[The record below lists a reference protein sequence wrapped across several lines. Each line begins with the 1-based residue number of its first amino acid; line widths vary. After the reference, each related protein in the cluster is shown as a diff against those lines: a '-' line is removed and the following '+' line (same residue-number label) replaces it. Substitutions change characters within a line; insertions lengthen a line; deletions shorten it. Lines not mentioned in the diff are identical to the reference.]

1 MNSNN
6 VLQKVRMMV
15 FGFLML
21 FILNPISVSANGVSD
36 AIQKVV
42 NVYPNSCSYFTS
54 DGKSDSNSSDSRCS
68 LVNIPSRGG
77 LPSGKTVKDAKGGN
91 AWSCHGF
98 AEYVWY
104 VVFGHCTN
112 TQAKKISAS
121 ELKVGDF
128 IRFTGHSA
136 IYLGENGNYYYVY
149 DSNWASPADNKVR
162 YNHTISKSR
171 GIEYCYRATNYDSVA
186 NDSPALAIKNPT
198 IVGTYWGNMTDITFR
213 PVVIINNPET
223 VEKVRFAVWTT
234 GDQSDLKWYDANY
247 NGIGGYFK
255 DIDFTDF
262 ANKLY
267 ICHVYVYGYNGNVQ
281 SVEMER
287 LDNYDYSKPSIRGVY
302 WGNATDTTFRPV
314 VAISNPT
321 SIRSV
326 RFAVW
331 STSDQGDLK
340 WYDAN
345 YNGAGD
351 YFKDIEYGSFVS
363 QHYFCHIYIYGN
375 DGSTQAI
382 ALNDFDTYNAEG
394 NFETVTGGVG
404 CVSIRG
410 WAFDRSN
417 KNESVYIHCYAKDS
431 AGKATLIG
439 ITLAN
444 LERPDVNNAY
454 SVGNNHGFSEKF
466 ITSLSGTYTIEAS
479 AINIGG
485 GKVVTFLGA
494 KTVTI
499 TQPTIY
505 FDSCG
510 GNECTPR
517 NVINME
523 HYGVLPNTSRS
534 GYIFDGWYT
543 EKEDGEKVE
552 EDDIIMLTNDQTL
565 YAHWTKKC
573 EHMNVEVKNSNKPSC
588 IEKGYTGDIYC
599 KDCGIKLSAGTT
611 IAKTDHIWDA
621 GKITK
626 VATCTESGTKTY
638 TCTNCNTTK
647 TEEIPATG
655 NHQNT
660 ELRNVKEATCAQEGY
675 TGDTYCKDCGT
686 KLSSGTAIAKTDH
699 TWDSGK
705 VTKAATCTESGTKT
719 YTCTSCNT
727 TKTEEIP
734 ATGNHQNTELRNV
747 KEATCAQEGYTG
759 DTYCKDCG
767 TKLASGKIIAKTDHI
782 WDTGRITK
790 AATCKESGTKTYTCT
805 SCNTTKTEEIP
816 ATGNHQNTEL
826 RNVKEATCTEEG
838 YTGDTYCKD
847 CGTKLS
853 SGETI
858 AKTEHTWDS
867 GKITKAATCKESGI
881 KTYTCTNCNTTK
893 TEEIPATGNHQ
904 NMELRNEKVA
914 TCTEE
919 GYTGDTYCKDCGTK
933 LSSGTMIAK
942 TTHTW
947 DSGKITKAA
956 TCKEPGTKTYTC
968 TSCNTTKTEEIPA
981 TGNHQN
987 TELRNVKAATCTE
1000 EGYTGDTYCKD
1011 CGMKL
1016 SSGETIGKTDHTW
1029 DSGKILKAATC
1040 KEAGI
1045 KTYTCTSCNTTRLE
1059 EIPATG
1065 NHQNTELRNVKE
1077 ATCAQEGYTGDTY
1090 CKDCGEKLSSG
1101 KTIAKTDHIWDSGRI
1116 TKPATDTESGIKT
1129 YTCINCNTT
1138 RTEEIPATG
1147 EHLNTEL
1154 RGAKS
1159 ATCLEEGYTGDTYC
1173 KDCGTKLSSGTVIP
1187 KTGHIWDE
1195 GVVTKATTCAEKGIR
1210 TYTCSICEST
1220 KIEEIPSTGH
1230 GTKITKF
1237 AKEATYTQEGYTGD
1251 IYCQDCGTLLEEG
1264 KVLAKLEQPKQTVT
1278 PGEMI
1283 GDKASNGVY
1292 KVLADGRSVEFVRQI
1307 VQSKAVKIPDTVS
1320 INGTIYAVT
1329 GISANAFKNNQLLR
1343 TTVIGRNVRRI
1354 GKQAFYNCKNLR
1366 TITIRTS
1373 MLTKKNIGT
1382 KAFKGTYKKIK
1393 VKVPAK
1399 QFKTYKKFFKSKGM
1413 STKAIYKK

>member
-1 MNSNN
+1 M
-6 VLQKVRMMV
+6 VQKR
-15 FGFLML
+15 
-21 FILNPISVSANGVSD
+21 
-36 AIQKVV
+36 K
-42 NVYPNSCSYFTS
+42 
-54 DGKSDSNSSDSRCS
+54 
-68 LVNIPSRGG
+68 
-77 LPSGKTVKDAKGGN
+77 
-91 AWSCHGF
+91 
-98 AEYVWY
+98 
-104 VVFGHCTN
+104 
-112 TQAKKISAS
+112 
-121 ELKVGDF
+121 LKVTILALMILVMTLMASHHVLAADAGTRDDALKWVYAQEGKF
-128 IRFTGHSA
+128 LDYDGAYGAQCVDLIA
-136 IYLGENGNYYYVY
+136 YYYKYLGQSKYVKGNGCDYVSNALPDGWIRIKNTADFVPEPGDIAVWGTELSAYGHVAIILSADVHSFVSMDQNWPRGSACKRVTHNY
-149 DSNWASPADNKVR
+149 NKFWGVIR
-162 YNHTISKSR
+162 PNFKS
-171 GIEYCYRATNYDSVA
+171 TTTMN
-186 NDSPALAIKNPT
+186 NPT

-255 DIDFTDF
+255 DIDFVDF

-267 ICHVYVYGYNGNVQ
+267 ICHVYVYGYNGSVQ

-321 SIRSV
+321 SIKSV

-331 STSDQGDLK
+331 STSDQRDLK

-351 YFKDIEYGSFVS
+351 YFKDIEYSSFVS

-382 ALNDFDTYNAEG
+382 ALHDFDTYNAEG
-394 NFETVTGGVG
+394 NFETATGGVG
-404 CVSIRG
+404 CISIRG

-479 AINIGG
+479 AMNIGG
-485 GKVVTFLGA
+485 GKDVTFLGT

-510 GNECTPR
+510 GNECEPR

-523 HYGVLPNTSRS
+523 HYGVLPNPSRS

-588 IEKGYTGDIYC
+588 TEEGYTGDTYC
-599 KDCGIKLSAGTT
+599 KDCGTKLSSGKT
-611 IAKTDHIWDA
+611 IAKTEHTWDS

-626 VATCTESGTKTY
+626 AATCTESGTKTY
-638 TCTNCNTTK
+638 TCTSCNTTKTEEIPATGNHQNTELRNVKEATCTEEGYTGDTYCKDCGTKLSSGKTIAKTDHTWDAGKITKAATCKESGTKTYTCTSCNTTKTEEIPATRNHQNTELRNVKEATCAQEGYTGDTYCKDCGTKLSSGKTIAKTDHTWDAGKIAKAATCKEPGTKTYTCTSCNTTK

-675 TGDTYCKDCGT
+675 TGDIYCKDCGT
-686 KLSSGTAIAKTDH
+686 KLSSGKTIAKTEH
-699 TWDSGK
+699 TWDAGK

-767 TKLASGKIIAKTDHI
+767 
-782 WDTGRITK
+782 
-790 AATCKESGTKTYTCT
+790 E
-805 SCNTTKTEEIP
+805 
-816 ATGNHQNTEL
+816 
-826 RNVKEATCTEEG
+826 
-838 YTGDTYCKD
+838 
-847 CGTKLS
+847 KLS
-853 SGETI
+853 SGE
-858 AKTEHTWDS
+858 
-867 GKITKAATCKESGI
+867 
-881 KTYTCTNCNTTK
+881 
-893 TEEIPATGNHQ
+893 
-904 NMELRNEKVA
+904 
-914 TCTEE
+914 
-919 GYTGDTYCKDCGTK
+919 
-933 LSSGTMIAK
+933 
-942 TTHTW
+942 
-947 DSGKITKAA
+947 
-956 TCKEPGTKTYTC
+956 
-968 TSCNTTKTEEIPA
+968 
-981 TGNHQN
+981 
-987 TELRNVKAATCTE
+987 
-1000 EGYTGDTYCKD
+1000 
-1011 CGMKL
+1011 
-1016 SSGETIGKTDHTW
+1016 
-1029 DSGKILKAATC
+1029 
-1040 KEAGI
+1040 
-1045 KTYTCTSCNTTRLE
+1045 
-1059 EIPATG
+1059 
-1065 NHQNTELRNVKE
+1065 
-1077 ATCAQEGYTGDTY
+1077 
-1090 CKDCGEKLSSG
+1090 
-1101 KTIAKTDHIWDSGRI
+1101 TIAKTDHIWDSGRI

-1230 GTKITKF
+1230 GIKITKF

>member
-1 MNSNN
+1 M
-6 VLQKVRMMV
+6 VQKR
-15 FGFLML
+15 
-21 FILNPISVSANGVSD
+21 
-36 AIQKVV
+36 K
-42 NVYPNSCSYFTS
+42 
-54 DGKSDSNSSDSRCS
+54 
-68 LVNIPSRGG
+68 
-77 LPSGKTVKDAKGGN
+77 
-91 AWSCHGF
+91 
-98 AEYVWY
+98 
-104 VVFGHCTN
+104 
-112 TQAKKISAS
+112 
-121 ELKVGDF
+121 LKVTILALMILVMTLMASHHVLAADAGTRDDALKWVYAQEGKF
-128 IRFTGHSA
+128 LDYDGAYGAQCVDLIA
-136 IYLGENGNYYYVY
+136 YYYKYLGQSKYVKGNGCDYVSNALPDGWIRIKNTADFVPEPGDIAVWGTELSAYGHVAIILSADVHSFVSMDQNWPRGSACKRVTHNY
-149 DSNWASPADNKVR
+149 NKFWGVIR
-162 YNHTISKSR
+162 PNFKS
-171 GIEYCYRATNYDSVA
+171 TTTMN
-186 NDSPALAIKNPT
+186 NPT

-255 DIDFTDF
+255 DIDFVDF

-267 ICHVYVYGYNGNVQ
+267 ICHVYVYGYNGSVQ

-321 SIRSV
+321 SIKSV

-331 STSDQGDLK
+331 STSDQRDLK

-351 YFKDIEYGSFVS
+351 YFKDIEYSSFVS

-394 NFETVTGGVG
+394 NFETATGGVG
-404 CVSIRG
+404 CISIRG

-479 AINIGG
+479 AMNIGG
-485 GKVVTFLGA
+485 GKDVTFLGT

-510 GNECTPR
+510 GNECEPR

-523 HYGVLPNTSRS
+523 HYGVLPNPSRS

-588 IEKGYTGDIYC
+588 TEEGYTGDTYC
-599 KDCGIKLSAGTT
+599 KDCGTKLSSGKT
-611 IAKTDHIWDA
+611 IAKTEHTWDS

-626 VATCTESGTKTY
+626 AATCTESGTKTY
-638 TCTNCNTTK
+638 TCTSCNTTKTEEIPATGNHQNTELRNVKEATCTEEGYTGDTYCKDCGTKLSSGKTIAKTDHTWDAGKITKAATCKESGTKTYTCTSCNTTKTEEIPATRNHQNTELRNVKEATCAQEGYTGDTYCKDCGTKLSSGKTIAKTDHTWDAGKITKAATCKESGTKTYTCTSCNTTKTEEIPATRNHQNTELRNVKEATCAQEGYTGDTYCKDCGTKLSSGKTIAKTDHTWDAGKITKAATCKESGTKTYTCTSCNTTK

-675 TGDTYCKDCGT
+675 TGDIYCKDCGT
-686 KLSSGTAIAKTDH
+686 KLSSGKTIAKTEH
-699 TWDSGK
+699 TWDAGK

-767 TKLASGKIIAKTDHI
+767 
-782 WDTGRITK
+782 
-790 AATCKESGTKTYTCT
+790 E
-805 SCNTTKTEEIP
+805 
-816 ATGNHQNTEL
+816 
-826 RNVKEATCTEEG
+826 
-838 YTGDTYCKD
+838 
-847 CGTKLS
+847 KLS
-853 SGETI
+853 SGE
-858 AKTEHTWDS
+858 
-867 GKITKAATCKESGI
+867 
-881 KTYTCTNCNTTK
+881 
-893 TEEIPATGNHQ
+893 
-904 NMELRNEKVA
+904 
-914 TCTEE
+914 
-919 GYTGDTYCKDCGTK
+919 
-933 LSSGTMIAK
+933 
-942 TTHTW
+942 
-947 DSGKITKAA
+947 
-956 TCKEPGTKTYTC
+956 
-968 TSCNTTKTEEIPA
+968 
-981 TGNHQN
+981 
-987 TELRNVKAATCTE
+987 
-1000 EGYTGDTYCKD
+1000 
-1011 CGMKL
+1011 
-1016 SSGETIGKTDHTW
+1016 
-1029 DSGKILKAATC
+1029 
-1040 KEAGI
+1040 
-1045 KTYTCTSCNTTRLE
+1045 
-1059 EIPATG
+1059 
-1065 NHQNTELRNVKE
+1065 
-1077 ATCAQEGYTGDTY
+1077 
-1090 CKDCGEKLSSG
+1090 
-1101 KTIAKTDHIWDSGRI
+1101 TIAKTDHIWDSGRI

-1230 GTKITKF
+1230 GIKITKF

>member
-1 MNSNN
+1 M
-6 VLQKVRMMV
+6 VQKR
-15 FGFLML
+15 
-21 FILNPISVSANGVSD
+21 
-36 AIQKVV
+36 K
-42 NVYPNSCSYFTS
+42 
-54 DGKSDSNSSDSRCS
+54 
-68 LVNIPSRGG
+68 
-77 LPSGKTVKDAKGGN
+77 
-91 AWSCHGF
+91 
-98 AEYVWY
+98 
-104 VVFGHCTN
+104 
-112 TQAKKISAS
+112 
-121 ELKVGDF
+121 LKVTILALMILVMTLMASHHVLAADAGTRDDALKWVYAQEGKF
-128 IRFTGHSA
+128 LDYDGAYGAQCVDLIA
-136 IYLGENGNYYYVY
+136 YYYKYLGQSKYVKGNGCDYVSNALPDGWIRIKNTADFVPEPGDIAVWGTELSAYGHVAIILSADVHSFVSMDQNWPRGSACKRVTHNY
-149 DSNWASPADNKVR
+149 NKFWGVIR
-162 YNHTISKSR
+162 PNFKS
-171 GIEYCYRATNYDSVA
+171 TTTMN
-186 NDSPALAIKNPT
+186 NPT

-255 DIDFTDF
+255 DIDFVDF

-267 ICHVYVYGYNGNVQ
+267 ICHVYVYGYNGSVQ

-321 SIRSV
+321 SIKSV

-331 STSDQGDLK
+331 STSDQRDLK

-351 YFKDIEYGSFVS
+351 YFKDIEYSSFVS

-394 NFETVTGGVG
+394 NFETATGGVG
-404 CVSIRG
+404 CISIRG

-479 AINIGG
+479 AMNIGG
-485 GKVVTFLGA
+485 GKDVTFLGT

-510 GNECTPR
+510 GNECEPR

-523 HYGVLPNTSRS
+523 HYGVLPNPSRS

-588 IEKGYTGDIYC
+588 
-599 KDCGIKLSAGTT
+599 
-611 IAKTDHIWDA
+611 
-621 GKITK
+621 
-626 VATCTESGTKTY
+626 TE
-638 TCTNCNTTK
+638 
-647 TEEIPATG
+647 
-655 NHQNT
+655 
-660 ELRNVKEATCAQEGY
+660 EGY

-686 KLSSGTAIAKTDH
+686 KLSSGKTIAKTEH

-705 VTKAATCTESGTKT
+705 ITKAATCT
-719 YTCTSCNT
+719 
-727 TKTEEIP
+727 
-734 ATGNHQNTELRNV
+734 
-747 KEATCAQEGYTG
+747 
-759 DTYCKDCG
+759 
-767 TKLASGKIIAKTDHI
+767 
-782 WDTGRITK
+782 
-790 AATCKESGTKTYTCT
+790 ESGTKTYTCT

-853 SGETI
+853 SGKTI
-858 AKTEHTWDS
+858 AKTDHTWDA
-867 GKITKAATCKESGI
+867 GKITKAATCKESGT
-881 KTYTCTNCNTTK
+881 KTYTCTSCNTTK
-893 TEEIPATGNHQ
+893 TEEIPATRNHQ
-904 NMELRNEKVA
+904 NTELRNVKEA
-914 TCTEE
+914 TGAQE

-933 LSSGTMIAK
+933 LSSGKTIAK
-942 TTHTW
+942 TDHTW
-947 DSGKITKAA
+947 DAGKIAKAA

-987 TELRNVKAATCTE
+987 TELRNVKEATCAQEGYTGDIYCKDCGTKLSSGKTIAKTEHTWDAGKVTKAATCTE
-1000 EGYTGDTYCKD
+1000 
-1011 CGMKL
+1011 
-1016 SSGETIGKTDHTW
+1016 SGT
-1029 DSGKILKAATC
+1029 
-1040 KEAGI
+1040 
-1045 KTYTCTSCNTTRLE
+1045 KTYTCTSCNTTKTE

-1230 GTKITKF
+1230 GIKITKF

>member
-1 MNSNN
+1 M
-6 VLQKVRMMV
+6 VQKR
-15 FGFLML
+15 
-21 FILNPISVSANGVSD
+21 
-36 AIQKVV
+36 K
-42 NVYPNSCSYFTS
+42 
-54 DGKSDSNSSDSRCS
+54 
-68 LVNIPSRGG
+68 
-77 LPSGKTVKDAKGGN
+77 
-91 AWSCHGF
+91 
-98 AEYVWY
+98 
-104 VVFGHCTN
+104 
-112 TQAKKISAS
+112 
-121 ELKVGDF
+121 LKVTILALMILVMTLMASHHVLAADAGTRDDALKWVYAQEGKF
-128 IRFTGHSA
+128 LDYDGAYGAQCVDLIA
-136 IYLGENGNYYYVY
+136 YYYKYLGQSKYVKGNGCDYVSNALPDGWIRIKNTADFVPEPGDIAVWGTELSAYGHVAIILSADVHSFVSMDQNWPRGSACKRVTHNY
-149 DSNWASPADNKVR
+149 NKFWGVIR
-162 YNHTISKSR
+162 PNFKS
-171 GIEYCYRATNYDSVA
+171 TTTMN
-186 NDSPALAIKNPT
+186 NPT

-255 DIDFTDF
+255 DIDFVDF

-267 ICHVYVYGYNGNVQ
+267 ICHVYVYGYNGSVQ

-321 SIRSV
+321 SIKSV

-331 STSDQGDLK
+331 STSDQRDLK

-351 YFKDIEYGSFVS
+351 YFKDIEYSSFVS

-394 NFETVTGGVG
+394 NFETATGGVG
-404 CVSIRG
+404 CISIRG

-479 AINIGG
+479 AMNIGG
-485 GKVVTFLGA
+485 GKDVTFLGT

-510 GNECTPR
+510 GNECEPR

-523 HYGVLPNTSRS
+523 HYGVLPNPSRS

-588 IEKGYTGDIYC
+588 TEEGYTGDTYC
-599 KDCGIKLSAGTT
+599 KDCGTKLSSGKT
-611 IAKTDHIWDA
+611 IAKTEHTWDS

-626 VATCTESGTKTY
+626 AATCTESGTKTY
-638 TCTNCNTTK
+638 TCTSCNTTKTEEIPATGNHQNTELRNVKEATCTEEGYTGDTYCKDCGTKLSSGKTIAKTDHTWDAGKITKAATCKESGTKTYTCTSCNTTKTEEIPATRNHQNTELRNVKEATCAQEGYTGDTYCKDCGTKLSSGKTIAKTDHTWDAGKIAKAATCKEPGTKTYTCTSCNTTK

-675 TGDTYCKDCGT
+675 TGDIYCKDCGT
-686 KLSSGTAIAKTDH
+686 KLSSGKTIAKTEH
-699 TWDSGK
+699 TWDAGK

-767 TKLASGKIIAKTDHI
+767 
-782 WDTGRITK
+782 
-790 AATCKESGTKTYTCT
+790 
-805 SCNTTKTEEIP
+805 
-816 ATGNHQNTEL
+816 
-826 RNVKEATCTEEG
+826 
-838 YTGDTYCKD
+838 
-847 CGTKLS
+847 
-853 SGETI
+853 
-858 AKTEHTWDS
+858 
-867 GKITKAATCKESGI
+867 
-881 KTYTCTNCNTTK
+881 
-893 TEEIPATGNHQ
+893 
-904 NMELRNEKVA
+904 
-914 TCTEE
+914 
-919 GYTGDTYCKDCGTK
+919 
-933 LSSGTMIAK
+933 
-942 TTHTW
+942 
-947 DSGKITKAA
+947 
-956 TCKEPGTKTYTC
+956 
-968 TSCNTTKTEEIPA
+968 
-981 TGNHQN
+981 
-987 TELRNVKAATCTE
+987 
-1000 EGYTGDTYCKD
+1000 
-1011 CGMKL
+1011 
-1016 SSGETIGKTDHTW
+1016 
-1029 DSGKILKAATC
+1029 
-1040 KEAGI
+1040 
-1045 KTYTCTSCNTTRLE
+1045 
-1059 EIPATG
+1059 
-1065 NHQNTELRNVKE
+1065 
-1077 ATCAQEGYTGDTY
+1077 
-1090 CKDCGEKLSSG
+1090 EKLSSG
-1101 KTIAKTDHIWDSGRI
+1101 KTIAKTDYIWDSGRI

-1230 GTKITKF
+1230 GIKITKF

>member
-1 MNSNN
+1 M
-6 VLQKVRMMV
+6 VQKR
-15 FGFLML
+15 
-21 FILNPISVSANGVSD
+21 
-36 AIQKVV
+36 K
-42 NVYPNSCSYFTS
+42 
-54 DGKSDSNSSDSRCS
+54 
-68 LVNIPSRGG
+68 
-77 LPSGKTVKDAKGGN
+77 
-91 AWSCHGF
+91 
-98 AEYVWY
+98 
-104 VVFGHCTN
+104 
-112 TQAKKISAS
+112 
-121 ELKVGDF
+121 LKVTILALMILVMTLMASHHVLAADAGTRDDALKWVYAQEGKF
-128 IRFTGHSA
+128 LDYDGAYGAQCVDLIA
-136 IYLGENGNYYYVY
+136 YYYKYLGQSKYVKGNGCDYVSNALPDGWIRIKNTADFVPEPGDIAVWGTELSAYGHVAIILSADVHSFVSMDQNWPRGSACKRVTHNY
-149 DSNWASPADNKVR
+149 NKFWGVIR
-162 YNHTISKSR
+162 PNFKS
-171 GIEYCYRATNYDSVA
+171 TTTMN
-186 NDSPALAIKNPT
+186 NPT

-255 DIDFTDF
+255 DIDFVDF

-267 ICHVYVYGYNGNVQ
+267 ICHVYVYGYNGSVQ

-321 SIRSV
+321 SIKSV

-331 STSDQGDLK
+331 STSDQRDLK

-351 YFKDIEYGSFVS
+351 YFKDIEYSSFVS

-394 NFETVTGGVG
+394 NFETATGGVG
-404 CVSIRG
+404 CISIRG

-479 AINIGG
+479 AMNIGG
-485 GKVVTFLGA
+485 GKDVTFLGT

-510 GNECTPR
+510 GNECEPR

-523 HYGVLPNTSRS
+523 HYGVLPNPSRS

-588 IEKGYTGDIYC
+588 
-599 KDCGIKLSAGTT
+599 
-611 IAKTDHIWDA
+611 
-621 GKITK
+621 
-626 VATCTESGTKTY
+626 TE
-638 TCTNCNTTK
+638 
-647 TEEIPATG
+647 
-655 NHQNT
+655 
-660 ELRNVKEATCAQEGY
+660 EGY

-686 KLSSGTAIAKTDH
+686 KLSSGKTIAKTEH

-705 VTKAATCTESGTKT
+705 ITKAATCT
-719 YTCTSCNT
+719 
-727 TKTEEIP
+727 
-734 ATGNHQNTELRNV
+734 
-747 KEATCAQEGYTG
+747 
-759 DTYCKDCG
+759 
-767 TKLASGKIIAKTDHI
+767 
-782 WDTGRITK
+782 
-790 AATCKESGTKTYTCT
+790 ESGTKTYTCT

-853 SGETI
+853 SGKTI
-858 AKTEHTWDS
+858 AKTDHTWDA
-867 GKITKAATCKESGI
+867 GKIAKAATCKESGT
-881 KTYTCTNCNTTK
+881 KTYTCTSCNTTK
-893 TEEIPATGNHQ
+893 TEEIPATRNHQ
-904 NMELRNEKVA
+904 NTELRNVKEA
-914 TCTEE
+914 TCAQE

-933 LSSGTMIAK
+933 LSSGKTIAK
-942 TTHTW
+942 TDHTW
-947 DSGKITKAA
+947 DAGKIAKAA

-987 TELRNVKAATCTE
+987 TELRNVKEATCAQEGYTGDIYCKDCGTKLSSGKTIAKTEHTWDAGKVTKAATCTE
-1000 EGYTGDTYCKD
+1000 
-1011 CGMKL
+1011 
-1016 SSGETIGKTDHTW
+1016 SGT
-1029 DSGKILKAATC
+1029 
-1040 KEAGI
+1040 
-1045 KTYTCTSCNTTRLE
+1045 KTYTCTSCNTTKTE

-1230 GTKITKF
+1230 GIKITKF

>member
-1 MNSNN
+1 M
-6 VLQKVRMMV
+6 VQKR
-15 FGFLML
+15 
-21 FILNPISVSANGVSD
+21 
-36 AIQKVV
+36 K
-42 NVYPNSCSYFTS
+42 
-54 DGKSDSNSSDSRCS
+54 
-68 LVNIPSRGG
+68 
-77 LPSGKTVKDAKGGN
+77 
-91 AWSCHGF
+91 
-98 AEYVWY
+98 
-104 VVFGHCTN
+104 
-112 TQAKKISAS
+112 
-121 ELKVGDF
+121 LKVTILALMILVMTLMASHHVLAADAGTRDDALKWVYAQEGKF
-128 IRFTGHSA
+128 LDYDGAYGAQCVDLIA
-136 IYLGENGNYYYVY
+136 YYYKYLGQSKYVKGNGCDYVSNALPDGWIRIKNTADFVPEPGDIAVWGTELSAYGHVAIILSADVHSFVSMDQNWPRGSACKRVTHNY
-149 DSNWASPADNKVR
+149 NKFWGVIR
-162 YNHTISKSR
+162 PNFKS
-171 GIEYCYRATNYDSVA
+171 TTTMN
-186 NDSPALAIKNPT
+186 NPT

-255 DIDFTDF
+255 DIDFVDF

-267 ICHVYVYGYNGNVQ
+267 ICHVYVYGYNGSVQ

-321 SIRSV
+321 SIKSV

-331 STSDQGDLK
+331 STSDQRDLK

-351 YFKDIEYGSFVS
+351 YFKDIEYSSFVS

-394 NFETVTGGVG
+394 NFETATGGVG
-404 CVSIRG
+404 CISIRG

-479 AINIGG
+479 AMNIGG
-485 GKVVTFLGA
+485 GKDVTFLGT

-510 GNECTPR
+510 GNECEPR

-523 HYGVLPNTSRS
+523 HYGVLPNPSRS

-588 IEKGYTGDIYC
+588 
-599 KDCGIKLSAGTT
+599 
-611 IAKTDHIWDA
+611 
-621 GKITK
+621 
-626 VATCTESGTKTY
+626 TE
-638 TCTNCNTTK
+638 
-647 TEEIPATG
+647 
-655 NHQNT
+655 
-660 ELRNVKEATCAQEGY
+660 EGY

-686 KLSSGTAIAKTDH
+686 KLSSGKTIAKTEH

-705 VTKAATCTESGTKT
+705 ITKAATCT
-719 YTCTSCNT
+719 
-727 TKTEEIP
+727 
-734 ATGNHQNTELRNV
+734 
-747 KEATCAQEGYTG
+747 
-759 DTYCKDCG
+759 
-767 TKLASGKIIAKTDHI
+767 
-782 WDTGRITK
+782 
-790 AATCKESGTKTYTCT
+790 ESGTKTYTCT

-853 SGETI
+853 SGKTI
-858 AKTEHTWDS
+858 AKTDHTWDA
-867 GKITKAATCKESGI
+867 GKITKAATCKESGT
-881 KTYTCTNCNTTK
+881 KTYTCTSCNTTK
-893 TEEIPATGNHQ
+893 TEEIPATRNHQ
-904 NMELRNEKVA
+904 NTELRNVKEA
-914 TCTEE
+914 TCAQE

-933 LSSGTMIAK
+933 LSSGKTIAK
-942 TTHTW
+942 TDHTW
-947 DSGKITKAA
+947 DAGKIAKAA

-987 TELRNVKAATCTE
+987 TELRNVKEATCAQEGYTGDIYCKDCGTKLSSGKTIAKTEHTWDAGKVTKAATCTE
-1000 EGYTGDTYCKD
+1000 
-1011 CGMKL
+1011 
-1016 SSGETIGKTDHTW
+1016 SGT
-1029 DSGKILKAATC
+1029 
-1040 KEAGI
+1040 
-1045 KTYTCTSCNTTRLE
+1045 KTYTCTSCNTTKTE

-1230 GTKITKF
+1230 GIKITKF

-1366 TITIRTS
+1366 TITIRTI

>member
-1 MNSNN
+1 M
-6 VLQKVRMMV
+6 VQKR
-15 FGFLML
+15 
-21 FILNPISVSANGVSD
+21 
-36 AIQKVV
+36 K
-42 NVYPNSCSYFTS
+42 
-54 DGKSDSNSSDSRCS
+54 
-68 LVNIPSRGG
+68 
-77 LPSGKTVKDAKGGN
+77 
-91 AWSCHGF
+91 
-98 AEYVWY
+98 
-104 VVFGHCTN
+104 
-112 TQAKKISAS
+112 
-121 ELKVGDF
+121 LKVTILALMILVMTLMASHHVLAADAGTRDDALKWVYAQEGKF
-128 IRFTGHSA
+128 LDYDGAYGAQCVDLIA
-136 IYLGENGNYYYVY
+136 YYYKYLGQSKYVKGNGCDYVSNALPDGWIRIKNTADFVPEPGDIAVWGTELSAYGHVAIILSADVHSFVSMDQNWPRGSACKRVTHNY
-149 DSNWASPADNKVR
+149 NKFWGVIR
-162 YNHTISKSR
+162 PNFKS
-171 GIEYCYRATNYDSVA
+171 TTTMN
-186 NDSPALAIKNPT
+186 NPT

-223 VEKVRFAVWTT
+223 VEKVRFALWTT

-255 DIDFTDF
+255 DIDFVDF

-267 ICHVYVYGYNGNVQ
+267 ICHVYVYGYNGSVQ

-321 SIRSV
+321 SIKSV

-331 STSDQGDLK
+331 STSDQRDLK

-351 YFKDIEYGSFVS
+351 YFKDIEYSSFVS

-394 NFETVTGGVG
+394 NFETATGGVG
-404 CVSIRG
+404 CISIRG

-479 AINIGG
+479 AMNIGG
-485 GKVVTFLGA
+485 GKDVTFLGT

-510 GNECTPR
+510 GNECEPR

-523 HYGVLPNTSRS
+523 HYGVLPNPSRS

-588 IEKGYTGDIYC
+588 TEEGYTGDTYC
-599 KDCGIKLSAGTT
+599 KDCGTKLSSGKT
-611 IAKTDHIWDA
+611 IAKTEHTWDS

-626 VATCTESGTKTY
+626 AATCTESGTKTY
-638 TCTNCNTTK
+638 TCTSCNTTKTEEIPATGNHQNTELRNVKEATCTEEGYTGDTYCKDCGTKLSSGKTIAKTDHTWDAGKITKAATCKESGTKTYTCTSCNTTKTEEIPATRNHQNTELRNVKEATCAQEGYTGDTYCKDCGTKLSSGKTIAKTDHTWDAGKIAKAATCKEPGTKTYTCTSCNTTK

-675 TGDTYCKDCGT
+675 TGDIYCKDCGT
-686 KLSSGTAIAKTDH
+686 KLSSGKTIAKTEH
-699 TWDSGK
+699 TWDAGK
-705 VTKAATCTESGTKT
+705 IAKAATCTESGTKT

-767 TKLASGKIIAKTDHI
+767 
-782 WDTGRITK
+782 
-790 AATCKESGTKTYTCT
+790 E
-805 SCNTTKTEEIP
+805 
-816 ATGNHQNTEL
+816 
-826 RNVKEATCTEEG
+826 
-838 YTGDTYCKD
+838 
-847 CGTKLS
+847 KLS
-853 SGETI
+853 SGE
-858 AKTEHTWDS
+858 
-867 GKITKAATCKESGI
+867 
-881 KTYTCTNCNTTK
+881 
-893 TEEIPATGNHQ
+893 
-904 NMELRNEKVA
+904 
-914 TCTEE
+914 
-919 GYTGDTYCKDCGTK
+919 
-933 LSSGTMIAK
+933 
-942 TTHTW
+942 
-947 DSGKITKAA
+947 
-956 TCKEPGTKTYTC
+956 
-968 TSCNTTKTEEIPA
+968 
-981 TGNHQN
+981 
-987 TELRNVKAATCTE
+987 
-1000 EGYTGDTYCKD
+1000 
-1011 CGMKL
+1011 
-1016 SSGETIGKTDHTW
+1016 
-1029 DSGKILKAATC
+1029 
-1040 KEAGI
+1040 
-1045 KTYTCTSCNTTRLE
+1045 
-1059 EIPATG
+1059 
-1065 NHQNTELRNVKE
+1065 
-1077 ATCAQEGYTGDTY
+1077 
-1090 CKDCGEKLSSG
+1090 
-1101 KTIAKTDHIWDSGRI
+1101 TIAKTDHIWDSGRI

-1230 GTKITKF
+1230 GIKITKF

-1307 VQSKAVKIPDTVS
+1307 VQSKAVKIPETVS

>member
-1 MNSNN
+1 M
-6 VLQKVRMMV
+6 VQKR
-15 FGFLML
+15 
-21 FILNPISVSANGVSD
+21 
-36 AIQKVV
+36 K
-42 NVYPNSCSYFTS
+42 
-54 DGKSDSNSSDSRCS
+54 
-68 LVNIPSRGG
+68 
-77 LPSGKTVKDAKGGN
+77 
-91 AWSCHGF
+91 
-98 AEYVWY
+98 
-104 VVFGHCTN
+104 
-112 TQAKKISAS
+112 
-121 ELKVGDF
+121 LKVTILALMILVMTLMASHHVLAADAGTRDDALKWVYAQEGKF
-128 IRFTGHSA
+128 LDYDGAYGAQCVDLIA
-136 IYLGENGNYYYVY
+136 YYYKYLGQSKYVKGNGCDYVSNALPDGWIRIKNTADFVPEPGDIAVWGTELSAYGHVAIILSADVHSFVSMDQNWPRGSACKRVTHNY
-149 DSNWASPADNKVR
+149 NKFWGVIR
-162 YNHTISKSR
+162 PNFKS
-171 GIEYCYRATNYDSVA
+171 TTTMN
-186 NDSPALAIKNPT
+186 NPT

-255 DIDFTDF
+255 DIDFVDF

-267 ICHVYVYGYNGNVQ
+267 ICHVYVYGYNGSVQ

-321 SIRSV
+321 SIKSV

-331 STSDQGDLK
+331 STSDQRDLK

-351 YFKDIEYGSFVS
+351 YFKDIEYSSFVS

-394 NFETVTGGVG
+394 NFETATGGVG
-404 CVSIRG
+404 CISIRG

-479 AINIGG
+479 AMNIGG
-485 GKVVTFLGA
+485 GKDVTFLGT

-510 GNECTPR
+510 GNECEPR

-523 HYGVLPNTSRS
+523 HYGVLPNPSRS

-588 IEKGYTGDIYC
+588 
-599 KDCGIKLSAGTT
+599 
-611 IAKTDHIWDA
+611 
-621 GKITK
+621 
-626 VATCTESGTKTY
+626 TE
-638 TCTNCNTTK
+638 
-647 TEEIPATG
+647 
-655 NHQNT
+655 
-660 ELRNVKEATCAQEGY
+660 EGY

-686 KLSSGTAIAKTDH
+686 KLSSGKTIAKTEH

-705 VTKAATCTESGTKT
+705 ITKAATCT
-719 YTCTSCNT
+719 
-727 TKTEEIP
+727 
-734 ATGNHQNTELRNV
+734 
-747 KEATCAQEGYTG
+747 
-759 DTYCKDCG
+759 
-767 TKLASGKIIAKTDHI
+767 
-782 WDTGRITK
+782 
-790 AATCKESGTKTYTCT
+790 ESGTKTYTCT

-853 SGETI
+853 SGKTI
-858 AKTEHTWDS
+858 AKTDHTWDA
-867 GKITKAATCKESGI
+867 GKITKAATCKESGT
-881 KTYTCTNCNTTK
+881 KTYTCTSCNTTK
-893 TEEIPATGNHQ
+893 TEEIPATRNHQ
-904 NMELRNEKVA
+904 NTELRNVKEA
-914 TCTEE
+914 TCAQE

-933 LSSGTMIAK
+933 LSSGKTIAK
-942 TTHTW
+942 TDHTW
-947 DSGKITKAA
+947 DAGKIAKAA

-987 TELRNVKAATCTE
+987 TELRNVKEATCAQEGYTGDIYCKDCGTKLSSGKTIAKTEHTWDAGKVTKAATCTE
-1000 EGYTGDTYCKD
+1000 
-1011 CGMKL
+1011 
-1016 SSGETIGKTDHTW
+1016 SGT
-1029 DSGKILKAATC
+1029 
-1040 KEAGI
+1040 
-1045 KTYTCTSCNTTRLE
+1045 KTYTCTSCNTTKTE

-1230 GTKITKF
+1230 GIKITKF

>member
-1 MNSNN
+1 M
-6 VLQKVRMMV
+6 VQKR
-15 FGFLML
+15 
-21 FILNPISVSANGVSD
+21 
-36 AIQKVV
+36 K
-42 NVYPNSCSYFTS
+42 
-54 DGKSDSNSSDSRCS
+54 
-68 LVNIPSRGG
+68 
-77 LPSGKTVKDAKGGN
+77 
-91 AWSCHGF
+91 
-98 AEYVWY
+98 
-104 VVFGHCTN
+104 
-112 TQAKKISAS
+112 
-121 ELKVGDF
+121 LKVTILALMILVMTLMASHHVLAADAGTRDDALKWVYAQEGKF
-128 IRFTGHSA
+128 LDYDGAYGAQCVDLIA
-136 IYLGENGNYYYVY
+136 YYYKYLGQSKYVKGNGCDYVSNALPDGWIRIKNTADFVPEPGDIAVWGTELSAYGHVAIILSADVHSFVSMDQNWPRGSACKRVTHNY
-149 DSNWASPADNKVR
+149 NKFWGVIR
-162 YNHTISKSR
+162 PNFKS
-171 GIEYCYRATNYDSVA
+171 TTTMN
-186 NDSPALAIKNPT
+186 NPT

-255 DIDFTDF
+255 DIDFVDF

-267 ICHVYVYGYNGNVQ
+267 ICHVYVYGYNGSVQ

-321 SIRSV
+321 SIKSV

-331 STSDQGDLK
+331 STSDQRDLK

-351 YFKDIEYGSFVS
+351 YFKDIEYSSFVS

-394 NFETVTGGVG
+394 NFETATGGVG
-404 CVSIRG
+404 CISIRG

-479 AINIGG
+479 AMNIGG
-485 GKVVTFLGA
+485 GKDVTFLGT

-510 GNECTPR
+510 GNECEPR

-523 HYGVLPNTSRS
+523 HYGVLPNPSRS

-588 IEKGYTGDIYC
+588 
-599 KDCGIKLSAGTT
+599 
-611 IAKTDHIWDA
+611 
-621 GKITK
+621 
-626 VATCTESGTKTY
+626 TE
-638 TCTNCNTTK
+638 
-647 TEEIPATG
+647 
-655 NHQNT
+655 
-660 ELRNVKEATCAQEGY
+660 EGY

-686 KLSSGTAIAKTDH
+686 KLSSGKTIAKTEH

-705 VTKAATCTESGTKT
+705 ITKAATCT
-719 YTCTSCNT
+719 
-727 TKTEEIP
+727 
-734 ATGNHQNTELRNV
+734 
-747 KEATCAQEGYTG
+747 
-759 DTYCKDCG
+759 
-767 TKLASGKIIAKTDHI
+767 
-782 WDTGRITK
+782 
-790 AATCKESGTKTYTCT
+790 ESGTKTYTCT

-853 SGETI
+853 SGKTI
-858 AKTEHTWDS
+858 AKTDHTWDA
-867 GKITKAATCKESGI
+867 GKITKAATCKESGT
-881 KTYTCTNCNTTK
+881 KTYTCTSCNTTK
-893 TEEIPATGNHQ
+893 TEEIPATRNHQ
-904 NMELRNEKVA
+904 NTELRNVKEA
-914 TCTEE
+914 TCAQE

-933 LSSGTMIAK
+933 LSSGKTIAK
-942 TTHTW
+942 TDHTW
-947 DSGKITKAA
+947 DAGKIAKAA

-968 TSCNTTKTEEIPA
+968 ISCNTTKTEEIPA

-987 TELRNVKAATCTE
+987 TELRNVKEATCAQEGYTGDIYCKDCGTKLSSGKTIAKTEHTWDAGKVTKAATCTE
-1000 EGYTGDTYCKD
+1000 
-1011 CGMKL
+1011 
-1016 SSGETIGKTDHTW
+1016 SGT
-1029 DSGKILKAATC
+1029 
-1040 KEAGI
+1040 
-1045 KTYTCTSCNTTRLE
+1045 KTYTCTSCNTTKTE

-1230 GTKITKF
+1230 GIKITKF

>member
-1 MNSNN
+1 M
-6 VLQKVRMMV
+6 VQKR
-15 FGFLML
+15 
-21 FILNPISVSANGVSD
+21 
-36 AIQKVV
+36 K
-42 NVYPNSCSYFTS
+42 
-54 DGKSDSNSSDSRCS
+54 
-68 LVNIPSRGG
+68 
-77 LPSGKTVKDAKGGN
+77 
-91 AWSCHGF
+91 
-98 AEYVWY
+98 
-104 VVFGHCTN
+104 
-112 TQAKKISAS
+112 
-121 ELKVGDF
+121 LKVTILALMILVMTLMASHHVLAADAGTRDDALKWVYAQEGKF
-128 IRFTGHSA
+128 LDYDGAYGAQCVDLIA
-136 IYLGENGNYYYVY
+136 YYYKYLGQSKYVKGNGCDYVSNALPDGWIRIKNTADFVPEPGDIAVWGTELSAYGHVAIILSADVHSFVSMDQNWPRGSACKRVTHNY
-149 DSNWASPADNKVR
+149 NKFWGVIR
-162 YNHTISKSR
+162 PNFKS
-171 GIEYCYRATNYDSVA
+171 TTTMN
-186 NDSPALAIKNPT
+186 NPT

-255 DIDFTDF
+255 DIDFVDF

-267 ICHVYVYGYNGNVQ
+267 ICHVYVYGYNGSVQ

-321 SIRSV
+321 SIKSV

-331 STSDQGDLK
+331 STSDQRDLK

-351 YFKDIEYGSFVS
+351 YFKDIEYSSFVS

-394 NFETVTGGVG
+394 NFETATGGVG
-404 CVSIRG
+404 CISIRG

-479 AINIGG
+479 AMNIGG
-485 GKVVTFLGA
+485 GKDVTFLGT

-510 GNECTPR
+510 GNECEPR

-523 HYGVLPNTSRS
+523 HYGVLPNPSRS

-588 IEKGYTGDIYC
+588 
-599 KDCGIKLSAGTT
+599 
-611 IAKTDHIWDA
+611 
-621 GKITK
+621 
-626 VATCTESGTKTY
+626 TE
-638 TCTNCNTTK
+638 
-647 TEEIPATG
+647 
-655 NHQNT
+655 
-660 ELRNVKEATCAQEGY
+660 EGY

-686 KLSSGTAIAKTDH
+686 KLSSGKTIAKTEH

-705 VTKAATCTESGTKT
+705 ITKAATCT
-719 YTCTSCNT
+719 
-727 TKTEEIP
+727 
-734 ATGNHQNTELRNV
+734 
-747 KEATCAQEGYTG
+747 
-759 DTYCKDCG
+759 
-767 TKLASGKIIAKTDHI
+767 
-782 WDTGRITK
+782 
-790 AATCKESGTKTYTCT
+790 ESGTKTYTCT

-847 CGTKLS
+847 CGTKLC
-853 SGETI
+853 SGKTI
-858 AKTEHTWDS
+858 AKTDHTWDA
-867 GKITKAATCKESGI
+867 GKITKAATCKESGT
-881 KTYTCTNCNTTK
+881 KTYTCTSCNTTK
-893 TEEIPATGNHQ
+893 TEEIPATRNHQ
-904 NMELRNEKVA
+904 NTELRNVKEA
-914 TCTEE
+914 TCAQE

-933 LSSGTMIAK
+933 LSSGKTIAK
-942 TTHTW
+942 TDHTW
-947 DSGKITKAA
+947 DAGKIAKAA

-987 TELRNVKAATCTE
+987 TELRNVKEATCAQEGYTGDIYCKDCGTKLSSGKTIAKTEHTWDAGKVTKAATCTE
-1000 EGYTGDTYCKD
+1000 
-1011 CGMKL
+1011 
-1016 SSGETIGKTDHTW
+1016 SGT
-1029 DSGKILKAATC
+1029 
-1040 KEAGI
+1040 
-1045 KTYTCTSCNTTRLE
+1045 KTYTCTSCNTTKTE

-1230 GTKITKF
+1230 GIKITKF

>member
-1 MNSNN
+1 MKRRRRKM
-6 VLQKVRMMV
+6 VQKR
-15 FGFLML
+15 
-21 FILNPISVSANGVSD
+21 
-36 AIQKVV
+36 K
-42 NVYPNSCSYFTS
+42 
-54 DGKSDSNSSDSRCS
+54 
-68 LVNIPSRGG
+68 
-77 LPSGKTVKDAKGGN
+77 
-91 AWSCHGF
+91 
-98 AEYVWY
+98 
-104 VVFGHCTN
+104 
-112 TQAKKISAS
+112 
-121 ELKVGDF
+121 LKVTILALMILVMTLMASHHVLAADAGTRDDALKWVYAQEGKF
-128 IRFTGHSA
+128 LDYDGAYGAQCVDLIA
-136 IYLGENGNYYYVY
+136 YYYKYLGQSKYVKGNGCDYVSNALPDGWIRIKNTADFVPEPGDIAVWGTELSAYGHVAIILSADVHSFVSMDQNWPRGSACKRVTHNY
-149 DSNWASPADNKVR
+149 NKFWGVIR
-162 YNHTISKSR
+162 PNFKS
-171 GIEYCYRATNYDSVA
+171 TTTMN
-186 NDSPALAIKNPT
+186 NPT

-255 DIDFTDF
+255 DIDFVDF

-267 ICHVYVYGYNGNVQ
+267 ICHVYVYGYNGSVQ

-321 SIRSV
+321 SIKSV

-331 STSDQGDLK
+331 STSDQRDLK

-351 YFKDIEYGSFVS
+351 YFKDIEYSSFVS

-394 NFETVTGGVG
+394 NFETATGGVG
-404 CVSIRG
+404 CISIRG

-479 AINIGG
+479 AMNIGG
-485 GKVVTFLGA
+485 GKDVTFLGT

-510 GNECTPR
+510 GNECEPR

-523 HYGVLPNTSRS
+523 HYGVLPNPSRS

-588 IEKGYTGDIYC
+588 
-599 KDCGIKLSAGTT
+599 
-611 IAKTDHIWDA
+611 
-621 GKITK
+621 
-626 VATCTESGTKTY
+626 TE
-638 TCTNCNTTK
+638 
-647 TEEIPATG
+647 
-655 NHQNT
+655 
-660 ELRNVKEATCAQEGY
+660 EGY

-686 KLSSGTAIAKTDH
+686 KLSSGKTIAKTEH

-705 VTKAATCTESGTKT
+705 ITKAATCT
-719 YTCTSCNT
+719 
-727 TKTEEIP
+727 
-734 ATGNHQNTELRNV
+734 
-747 KEATCAQEGYTG
+747 
-759 DTYCKDCG
+759 
-767 TKLASGKIIAKTDHI
+767 
-782 WDTGRITK
+782 
-790 AATCKESGTKTYTCT
+790 ESGTKTYTCT

-853 SGETI
+853 SGKTI
-858 AKTEHTWDS
+858 AKTDHTWDA
-867 GKITKAATCKESGI
+867 GKITKAATCKESGT
-881 KTYTCTNCNTTK
+881 KTYTCTSCNTTK
-893 TEEIPATGNHQ
+893 TEEIPATRNHQ
-904 NMELRNEKVA
+904 NTELRNVKEA
-914 TCTEE
+914 TCAQE

-933 LSSGTMIAK
+933 LSSGKTIAK
-942 TTHTW
+942 TDHTW
-947 DSGKITKAA
+947 DAGKIAKAA

-987 TELRNVKAATCTE
+987 TELRNVKEATCAQEGYTGDIYCKDCGTKLSSGKTIAKTEHTWDAGKVTKAATCTE
-1000 EGYTGDTYCKD
+1000 
-1011 CGMKL
+1011 
-1016 SSGETIGKTDHTW
+1016 SGT
-1029 DSGKILKAATC
+1029 
-1040 KEAGI
+1040 
-1045 KTYTCTSCNTTRLE
+1045 KTYTCTSCNTTKTE

-1230 GTKITKF
+1230 GIKITKF

>member
-1 MNSNN
+1 M
-6 VLQKVRMMV
+6 VQKR
-15 FGFLML
+15 
-21 FILNPISVSANGVSD
+21 
-36 AIQKVV
+36 K
-42 NVYPNSCSYFTS
+42 
-54 DGKSDSNSSDSRCS
+54 
-68 LVNIPSRGG
+68 
-77 LPSGKTVKDAKGGN
+77 
-91 AWSCHGF
+91 
-98 AEYVWY
+98 
-104 VVFGHCTN
+104 
-112 TQAKKISAS
+112 
-121 ELKVGDF
+121 LKVTILALMILVMTLMASHHVLAADAGTRDDALKWVYAQEGKF
-128 IRFTGHSA
+128 LDYDGAYGAQCVDLIA
-136 IYLGENGNYYYVY
+136 YYYKYLGQSKYVKGNGCDYVSNALPDGWIRIKNTADFVPEPGNIAVWGTELSAYGHVAIILSADVHSFVSMDQNWPRGSACKRVTHNY
-149 DSNWASPADNKVR
+149 NKFWGVIR
-162 YNHTISKSR
+162 PNFKS
-171 GIEYCYRATNYDSVA
+171 TTTMN
-186 NDSPALAIKNPT
+186 NPT

-255 DIDFTDF
+255 DIDFVDF

-267 ICHVYVYGYNGNVQ
+267 ICHVYVYGYNGSVQ

-321 SIRSV
+321 SIKSV

-331 STSDQGDLK
+331 STSDQRDLK

-351 YFKDIEYGSFVS
+351 YFKDIEYSSFVS

-394 NFETVTGGVG
+394 NFETATGGVG
-404 CVSIRG
+404 CISIRG

-479 AINIGG
+479 AMNIGG
-485 GKVVTFLGA
+485 GKDVTFLGT

-510 GNECTPR
+510 GNECEPR

-523 HYGVLPNTSRS
+523 HYGVLPNPSRS

-588 IEKGYTGDIYC
+588 TEEGYTGDTYC
-599 KDCGIKLSAGTT
+599 KDCGTKLSSGKT
-611 IAKTDHIWDA
+611 IAKTEHTWDS

-626 VATCTESGTKTY
+626 AATCTESGTKTY
-638 TCTNCNTTK
+638 TCTSCNTTKTEEIPATGNHQNTELRNVKEATCTEEGYTGDTYCKDCGTKLSSGKTIAKTDHTWDAGTITKAATCKESGTKTYTCTSCNTTKTEEIPATRNHQNTELRNVKEATCAQEGYTGDTYCKDCGTKLSSGKTIAKTDHTWDAGKIAKAATCKEPGTKTYTCTSCNTTK

-675 TGDTYCKDCGT
+675 TGDIYCKDCGT
-686 KLSSGTAIAKTDH
+686 KLSSGKTIAKTEH
-699 TWDSGK
+699 TWDAGK

-767 TKLASGKIIAKTDHI
+767 
-782 WDTGRITK
+782 
-790 AATCKESGTKTYTCT
+790 E
-805 SCNTTKTEEIP
+805 
-816 ATGNHQNTEL
+816 
-826 RNVKEATCTEEG
+826 
-838 YTGDTYCKD
+838 
-847 CGTKLS
+847 KLS
-853 SGETI
+853 SGE
-858 AKTEHTWDS
+858 
-867 GKITKAATCKESGI
+867 
-881 KTYTCTNCNTTK
+881 
-893 TEEIPATGNHQ
+893 
-904 NMELRNEKVA
+904 
-914 TCTEE
+914 
-919 GYTGDTYCKDCGTK
+919 
-933 LSSGTMIAK
+933 
-942 TTHTW
+942 
-947 DSGKITKAA
+947 
-956 TCKEPGTKTYTC
+956 
-968 TSCNTTKTEEIPA
+968 
-981 TGNHQN
+981 
-987 TELRNVKAATCTE
+987 
-1000 EGYTGDTYCKD
+1000 
-1011 CGMKL
+1011 
-1016 SSGETIGKTDHTW
+1016 
-1029 DSGKILKAATC
+1029 
-1040 KEAGI
+1040 
-1045 KTYTCTSCNTTRLE
+1045 
-1059 EIPATG
+1059 
-1065 NHQNTELRNVKE
+1065 
-1077 ATCAQEGYTGDTY
+1077 
-1090 CKDCGEKLSSG
+1090 
-1101 KTIAKTDHIWDSGRI
+1101 TIAKTDHIWDSGRI

-1230 GTKITKF
+1230 GIKITKF

>member
-1 MNSNN
+1 M
-6 VLQKVRMMV
+6 VQKR
-15 FGFLML
+15 
-21 FILNPISVSANGVSD
+21 
-36 AIQKVV
+36 K
-42 NVYPNSCSYFTS
+42 
-54 DGKSDSNSSDSRCS
+54 
-68 LVNIPSRGG
+68 
-77 LPSGKTVKDAKGGN
+77 
-91 AWSCHGF
+91 
-98 AEYVWY
+98 
-104 VVFGHCTN
+104 
-112 TQAKKISAS
+112 
-121 ELKVGDF
+121 LKVTILALMILVMTLMASHHVLAADAGTRDDALKWVYAQEGKF
-128 IRFTGHSA
+128 LDYDGAYGAQCVDLIA
-136 IYLGENGNYYYVY
+136 YYYKYLGQSKYVKGNGCDYVSNALPDGWIRIKNTADFVPEPGDIAVWGTELSAYGHVAIILSADVHSFVSMDQNWPRGSACKRVTHNY
-149 DSNWASPADNKVR
+149 NKFWGVIR
-162 YNHTISKSR
+162 PNFKS
-171 GIEYCYRATNYDSVA
+171 TTTMN
-186 NDSPALAIKNPT
+186 NPT

-255 DIDFTDF
+255 DIDFVDF

-267 ICHVYVYGYNGNVQ
+267 ICHVYVYGYNGSVQ

-321 SIRSV
+321 SIKSV

-331 STSDQGDLK
+331 STSDQRDLK

-351 YFKDIEYGSFVS
+351 YFKDIEYSSFVS

-394 NFETVTGGVG
+394 NFETATGGVG
-404 CVSIRG
+404 CISIRG

-479 AINIGG
+479 AMNIGG
-485 GKVVTFLGA
+485 GKDVTFLGT

-510 GNECTPR
+510 GNECEPR

-523 HYGVLPNTSRS
+523 HYGVLPNPSRS

-588 IEKGYTGDIYC
+588 
-599 KDCGIKLSAGTT
+599 
-611 IAKTDHIWDA
+611 
-621 GKITK
+621 
-626 VATCTESGTKTY
+626 TE
-638 TCTNCNTTK
+638 
-647 TEEIPATG
+647 
-655 NHQNT
+655 
-660 ELRNVKEATCAQEGY
+660 EGY

-686 KLSSGTAIAKTDH
+686 KLSSGKTIAKTEH

-705 VTKAATCTESGTKT
+705 ITKAATCTESGTKT

-767 TKLASGKIIAKTDHI
+767 TKLASGKIIAKTDHT
-782 WDTGRITK
+782 WDIGKITK
-790 AATCKESGTKTYTCT
+790 VATCKESGTQTYTCT
-805 SCNTTKTEEIP
+805 SCNTTRTEEIP
-816 ATGNHQNTEL
+816 ATGHQHTEL
-826 RNVKEATCTEEG
+826 KNASEATCAQEG

-853 SGETI
+853 SG
-858 AKTEHTWDS
+858 KTVSKKDHTWDI
-867 GKITKAATCKESGI
+867 GKITKVATCTESGTQ
-881 KTYTCTNCNTTK
+881 TYTCTSCNTTR
-893 TEEIPATGNHQ
+893 TEEIPATGHQ
-904 NMELRNEKVA
+904 HTELKNASEA
-914 TCTEE
+914 TCAQE

-933 LSSGTMIAK
+933 LSSGK
-942 TTHTW
+942 TV
-947 DSGKITKAA
+947 SKK
-956 TCKEPGTKTYTC
+956 
-968 TSCNTTKTEEIPA
+968 
-981 TGNHQN
+981 
-987 TELRNVKAATCTE
+987 
-1000 EGYTGDTYCKD
+1000 
-1011 CGMKL
+1011 
-1016 SSGETIGKTDHTW
+1016 DHTW
-1029 DSGKILKAATC
+1029 DSGKILKATTC

>member
-1 MNSNN
+1 M
-6 VLQKVRMMV
+6 VQKR
-15 FGFLML
+15 
-21 FILNPISVSANGVSD
+21 
-36 AIQKVV
+36 K
-42 NVYPNSCSYFTS
+42 
-54 DGKSDSNSSDSRCS
+54 
-68 LVNIPSRGG
+68 
-77 LPSGKTVKDAKGGN
+77 
-91 AWSCHGF
+91 
-98 AEYVWY
+98 
-104 VVFGHCTN
+104 
-112 TQAKKISAS
+112 
-121 ELKVGDF
+121 LKVTILALMILVMTLMASHHVLAADAGTRDDALKWVYAQEGKF
-128 IRFTGHSA
+128 LDYDGAYGAQCVDLIA
-136 IYLGENGNYYYVY
+136 YYYKYLGQSKYVKGNGCDYVSNALPDGWIRIKNTADFVPEPGDIAVWGTELSAYGHVAIILSADVHSFVSMDQNWPRGSACKRVTHNY
-149 DSNWASPADNKVR
+149 NKFWGVIR
-162 YNHTISKSR
+162 PNFKS
-171 GIEYCYRATNYDSVA
+171 TTTMN
-186 NDSPALAIKNPT
+186 NPT

-255 DIDFTDF
+255 DIDFVDF

-267 ICHVYVYGYNGNVQ
+267 ICHVYVYGYNGSVQ

-321 SIRSV
+321 SIKSV

-331 STSDQGDLK
+331 STSDQRDLK

-351 YFKDIEYGSFVS
+351 YFKDIEYSSFVS

-394 NFETVTGGVG
+394 NFETATGGVG
-404 CVSIRG
+404 CISIRG

-479 AINIGG
+479 AMNIGG
-485 GKVVTFLGA
+485 GKDVTFLGT

-510 GNECTPR
+510 GNECEPR

-523 HYGVLPNTSRS
+523 HYGVLPNPSRS

-588 IEKGYTGDIYC
+588 
-599 KDCGIKLSAGTT
+599 
-611 IAKTDHIWDA
+611 
-621 GKITK
+621 
-626 VATCTESGTKTY
+626 TE
-638 TCTNCNTTK
+638 
-647 TEEIPATG
+647 
-655 NHQNT
+655 
-660 ELRNVKEATCAQEGY
+660 EGY

-686 KLSSGTAIAKTDH
+686 KLSSGKTIAKTEH

-705 VTKAATCTESGTKT
+705 ITKAATCT
-719 YTCTSCNT
+719 
-727 TKTEEIP
+727 
-734 ATGNHQNTELRNV
+734 
-747 KEATCAQEGYTG
+747 
-759 DTYCKDCG
+759 
-767 TKLASGKIIAKTDHI
+767 
-782 WDTGRITK
+782 
-790 AATCKESGTKTYTCT
+790 ESGTKTYTCT

-847 CGTKLS
+847 CGT
-853 SGETI
+853 
-858 AKTEHTWDS
+858 
-867 GKITKAATCKESGI
+867 
-881 KTYTCTNCNTTK
+881 
-893 TEEIPATGNHQ
+893 
-904 NMELRNEKVA
+904 
-914 TCTEE
+914 
-919 GYTGDTYCKDCGTK
+919 
-933 LSSGTMIAK
+933 
-942 TTHTW
+942 
-947 DSGKITKAA
+947 
-956 TCKEPGTKTYTC
+956 
-968 TSCNTTKTEEIPA
+968 
-981 TGNHQN
+981 
-987 TELRNVKAATCTE
+987 
-1000 EGYTGDTYCKD
+1000 
-1011 CGMKL
+1011 
-1016 SSGETIGKTDHTW
+1016 
-1029 DSGKILKAATC
+1029 
-1040 KEAGI
+1040 
-1045 KTYTCTSCNTTRLE
+1045 
-1059 EIPATG
+1059 
-1065 NHQNTELRNVKE
+1065 
-1077 ATCAQEGYTGDTY
+1077 
-1090 CKDCGEKLSSG
+1090 KLSSG

-1230 GTKITKF
+1230 GIKITKF

>member
-1 MNSNN
+1 MILVMTLMASHH
-6 VLQKVRMMV
+6 VLAADAGTRDDALKWVYAQEGK
-15 FGFLML
+15 FL
-21 FILNPISVSANGVSD
+21 D
-36 AIQKVV
+36 
-42 NVYPNSCSYFTS
+42 Y
-54 DGKSDSNSSDSRCS
+54 DGAYGAQCVDLIAYYYK
-68 LVNIPSRGG
+68 
-77 LPSGKTVKDAKGGN
+77 
-91 AWSCHGF
+91 
-98 AEYVWY
+98 
-104 VVFGHCTN
+104 
-112 TQAKKISAS
+112 
-121 ELKVGDF
+121 
-128 IRFTGHSA
+128 
-136 IYLGENGNYYYVY
+136 YLGQSKYVKGNGCDYVSNALPDGWIRIKNTADFVPEPGDIAVWGTELSAYGHVAIILSADVHSFVSMDQNWPRGSACKRVTHNY
-149 DSNWASPADNKVR
+149 NKFWGVIR
-162 YNHTISKSR
+162 PNFKS
-171 GIEYCYRATNYDSVA
+171 TTTMN
-186 NDSPALAIKNPT
+186 NPT

-255 DIDFTDF
+255 DIDFVDF

-267 ICHVYVYGYNGNVQ
+267 ICHVYVYGYNGSVQ

-321 SIRSV
+321 SIKSV

-331 STSDQGDLK
+331 STSDQRDLK

-351 YFKDIEYGSFVS
+351 YFKDIEYSSFVS

-394 NFETVTGGVG
+394 NFETATGGVG
-404 CVSIRG
+404 CISIRG

-479 AINIGG
+479 AMNIGG
-485 GKVVTFLGA
+485 GKDVTFLGT

-510 GNECTPR
+510 GNECEPR

-523 HYGVLPNTSRS
+523 HYGVLPNPSRS

-588 IEKGYTGDIYC
+588 
-599 KDCGIKLSAGTT
+599 
-611 IAKTDHIWDA
+611 
-621 GKITK
+621 
-626 VATCTESGTKTY
+626 TE
-638 TCTNCNTTK
+638 
-647 TEEIPATG
+647 
-655 NHQNT
+655 
-660 ELRNVKEATCAQEGY
+660 EGY

-686 KLSSGTAIAKTDH
+686 KLSSGKTIAKTEH

-705 VTKAATCTESGTKT
+705 ITKAATCT
-719 YTCTSCNT
+719 
-727 TKTEEIP
+727 
-734 ATGNHQNTELRNV
+734 
-747 KEATCAQEGYTG
+747 
-759 DTYCKDCG
+759 
-767 TKLASGKIIAKTDHI
+767 
-782 WDTGRITK
+782 
-790 AATCKESGTKTYTCT
+790 ESGTKTYTCT

-853 SGETI
+853 SGKTI
-858 AKTEHTWDS
+858 AKTDHTWDA
-867 GKITKAATCKESGI
+867 GKITKAATCKESGT
-881 KTYTCTNCNTTK
+881 KTYTCTSCNTTK
-893 TEEIPATGNHQ
+893 TEEIPATRNHQ
-904 NMELRNEKVA
+904 NTELRNVKEA
-914 TCTEE
+914 TCAQE

-933 LSSGTMIAK
+933 LSSGKTIAK
-942 TTHTW
+942 TDHTW
-947 DSGKITKAA
+947 DAGKIAKAA

-987 TELRNVKAATCTE
+987 TELRNVKEATCAQEGYTGDIYCKDCGTKLSSGKTIAKTEHTWDAGKVTKAATCTE
-1000 EGYTGDTYCKD
+1000 
-1011 CGMKL
+1011 
-1016 SSGETIGKTDHTW
+1016 SGT
-1029 DSGKILKAATC
+1029 
-1040 KEAGI
+1040 
-1045 KTYTCTSCNTTRLE
+1045 KTYTCTSCNTTKTE

-1230 GTKITKF
+1230 GIKITKF

-1329 GISANAFKNNQLLR
+1329 GISANSFKNNQLLR

>member
-1 MNSNN
+1 M
-6 VLQKVRMMV
+6 VQKR
-15 FGFLML
+15 
-21 FILNPISVSANGVSD
+21 
-36 AIQKVV
+36 K
-42 NVYPNSCSYFTS
+42 
-54 DGKSDSNSSDSRCS
+54 
-68 LVNIPSRGG
+68 
-77 LPSGKTVKDAKGGN
+77 
-91 AWSCHGF
+91 
-98 AEYVWY
+98 
-104 VVFGHCTN
+104 
-112 TQAKKISAS
+112 
-121 ELKVGDF
+121 LKVTILALMILVMTLMASHHVLAADAGTRDDALKWVYAQEGKF
-128 IRFTGHSA
+128 LDYDGAYGAQCVDLIA
-136 IYLGENGNYYYVY
+136 YYYKYLGQSKYVKGNGCDYVSNALPDGWIRIKNTADFVPEPGDIAVWGTELSAYGHVAIILSADVHSFVSMDQNWPRGSACKRVTHNY
-149 DSNWASPADNKVR
+149 NKFWGVIR
-162 YNHTISKSR
+162 PNFKS
-171 GIEYCYRATNYDSVA
+171 TTTMN
-186 NDSPALAIKNPT
+186 NPT

-255 DIDFTDF
+255 DIDFVDF

-267 ICHVYVYGYNGNVQ
+267 ICHVYVYGYNGSVQ

-321 SIRSV
+321 SIKSV

-331 STSDQGDLK
+331 STSDQRDLK

-351 YFKDIEYGSFVS
+351 YFKDIEYSSFVS

-394 NFETVTGGVG
+394 NFETATGGVG
-404 CVSIRG
+404 CISIRG

-479 AINIGG
+479 AMNIGG
-485 GKVVTFLGA
+485 GKDVTFLGT

-510 GNECTPR
+510 GNECEPR

-523 HYGVLPNTSRS
+523 HYGVLPNPSRS

-588 IEKGYTGDIYC
+588 TEEGYTGDTYC
-599 KDCGIKLSAGTT
+599 KDCGTKLSSGKT
-611 IAKTDHIWDA
+611 IAKTEHTWDS

-626 VATCTESGTKTY
+626 AATCTESGTKTY
-638 TCTNCNTTK
+638 TCTSCNTTKTEEIPATGNHQNTELRNVKEATCTQEGYTGDTYCKDCGTKLSSGKTIAKTDHTWDAGKITKAATCKESGTKTYTCTSCNTTKTEEIPATRNHQNTELRNVKEATCAQEGYTGDTYCKDCGTKLSSGKTIAKTDHTWDAGKITKAATCKESGTKTYTCTSCNTTK

-675 TGDTYCKDCGT
+675 TGDIYCKDCGT
-686 KLSSGTAIAKTDH
+686 KLSSGKTIAKTEH
-699 TWDSGK
+699 TWDAGK

-767 TKLASGKIIAKTDHI
+767 
-782 WDTGRITK
+782 
-790 AATCKESGTKTYTCT
+790 E
-805 SCNTTKTEEIP
+805 
-816 ATGNHQNTEL
+816 
-826 RNVKEATCTEEG
+826 
-838 YTGDTYCKD
+838 
-847 CGTKLS
+847 KLS
-853 SGETI
+853 SGE
-858 AKTEHTWDS
+858 
-867 GKITKAATCKESGI
+867 
-881 KTYTCTNCNTTK
+881 
-893 TEEIPATGNHQ
+893 
-904 NMELRNEKVA
+904 
-914 TCTEE
+914 
-919 GYTGDTYCKDCGTK
+919 
-933 LSSGTMIAK
+933 
-942 TTHTW
+942 
-947 DSGKITKAA
+947 
-956 TCKEPGTKTYTC
+956 
-968 TSCNTTKTEEIPA
+968 
-981 TGNHQN
+981 
-987 TELRNVKAATCTE
+987 
-1000 EGYTGDTYCKD
+1000 
-1011 CGMKL
+1011 
-1016 SSGETIGKTDHTW
+1016 
-1029 DSGKILKAATC
+1029 
-1040 KEAGI
+1040 
-1045 KTYTCTSCNTTRLE
+1045 
-1059 EIPATG
+1059 
-1065 NHQNTELRNVKE
+1065 
-1077 ATCAQEGYTGDTY
+1077 
-1090 CKDCGEKLSSG
+1090 
-1101 KTIAKTDHIWDSGRI
+1101 TIAKTDHIWDSGRI

-1230 GTKITKF
+1230 GIKITKF